1 MTPSRKTRAR
11 LGRRILCTGEAHALL
26 VHRGRLPLEA
36 GYAEEVAAL
45 RAKYPA
51 LGQVMALENHGG
63 APALARLVGLLWAE
77 IAALCLDAL
86 LIAVDPGDAS
96 FYRRLGFR
104 PTGWPR
110 RHWLLADDAE
120 VEALVLDVAEARCH
134 AADALAR
141 LRATDAAG
149 QPVKER
155 QGHD

>member
-1 MTPSRKTRAR
+1 
-11 LGRRILCTGEAHALL
+11 LGRRILCAGEAHALL

-36 GYAEEVAAL
+36 GYAAEVAAL

-63 APALARLVGLLWAE
+63 APALVRLVGLLWAE
-77 IAALCLDAL
+77 IAALRLDAV

-104 PTGWPR
+104 PTGWSR
-110 RHWLLADDAE
+110 RPWLLADDAE
-120 VEALVLDVAEARCH
+120 VEAMVLDVAEARCH
-134 AADALAR
+134 AAGALAH
-141 LRATDAAG
+141 LRASAAAG
-149 QPVKER
+149 QPVKKK